1 MPNSWWAPEDTSIK
15 YQWLLHYS
23 LGVLDCYSETLRD
36 AGIAKSCDC
45 QIFWGRK
52 RALLYEMHLIYNSY
66 EKIRKECVAS
76 LTVWLS
82 KF

>member
-45 QIFWGRK
+45 
-52 RALLYEMHLIYNSY
+52 
-66 EKIRKECVAS
+66 
-76 LTVWLS
+76 
-82 KF
+82 